1 MISCQSFSIEPTAK
15 VQEPGVT
22 KILFLSNRRFFCCL
36 QPFFQSTWAVT
47 ARHLSRA
54 TILPVLIVV
63 CAWLGGTPLGQTAA
77 AQTSVLTYHYDNSR
91 SGLNSN
97 ETILTLANVG
107 SPQFG
112 RLFSQP
118 VDGFVYAQPLYVSHL
133 AIPGKGTH
141 NVVFVATEG
150 DSVYAFDADSNTGA
164 NAKPLWRASL
174 LDAHHGADPGATPV
188 NMLAQLRCDAII
200 PVVGTTS
207 TPVIDLGTG
216 TMYVESFSR
225 EGRRFVHRLHA
236 LDIARGTEK
245 FRGPVVIAGSVPG
258 RGDGSVNGK
267 LAFDPSHHLNRP
279 GLLLVNGIVY
289 LAYSSHCD
297 RPPAHGWVFA
307 YDAATL
313 TQKGTFVTTPNGE
326 HGGIW
331 MSGAAP
337 AADSS
342 GNIFLTTGNGTF
354 DPAAP
359 GTELSDAVLKLA
371 LQNGKLSTLDYF
383 IPYNYLRLN
392 RHDQDL
398 SAGGVLLLPD
408 QPGSHQHL
416 LVIASKEGTIYLLDR
431 DQLTAGNQ
439 HLCGKECAS
448 DTQIVQEIPNVF
460 SGMFGMPAYWNNTLY
475 FCGNNEP
482 LKAFSLRNGLLA
494 ATPISSSRETYQYP
508 GAIPSLSSNGNSN
521 GIVWT
526 LETDAYESNGPAVL
540 RAYDATNVSHTL
552 YASNVKNGDSPGGA
566 VKFSVPV
573 VVNGRV
579 YVGAAGRISVYGLHT
594 QKLSSS
600 MPSSRQTT
608 RHHSQ

>member
-1 MISCQSFSIEPTAK
+1 M
-15 VQEPGVT
+15 
-22 KILFLSNRRFFCCL
+22 LL
-36 QPFFQSTWAVT
+36 
-47 ARHLSRA
+47 
-54 TILPVLIVV
+54 LI
-63 CAWLGGTPLGQTAA
+63 CAWLP
-77 AQTSVLTYHYDNSR
+77 AQTSVLTYHYDNNR

-97 ETILTLANVG
+97 ETILTPANVG
-107 SPQFG
+107 SPRFG

-118 VDGFVYAQPLYVSHL
+118 VDGFVYAQPLYVPHL

-150 DSVYAFDADSNTGA
+150 DSVYAFDADSSTGA
-164 NAKPLWRASL
+164 NAKPLWHASL
-174 LDAHHGADPGATPV
+174 IDARHGAALGATPV

-216 TMYVESFSR
+216 TIYVESFSK
-225 EGRRFVHRLHA
+225 EGNRFVHRLHA

-245 FRGPVVIAGSVPG
+245 SPGRKPVEITASVPAEG
-258 RGDGSVNGK
+258 AGNTNRIIT
-267 LAFDPSHHLNRP
+267 FDALHHLNRP

-313 TQKGTFVTTPNGE
+313 AQKSVFITTPNGFF
-326 HGGIW
+326 GGIW

-342 GNIFLTTGNGTF
+342 GNIFLTTGNGSF

-371 LQNGKLSTLDYF
+371 LQNGKLSALDYF

-408 QPGSHQHL
+408 QSGSHKHL
-416 LVIASKEGTIYLLDR
+416 LAIASKEGTIYLLDR
-431 DQLTAGNQ
+431 DQMTAGNQ
-439 HLCGKECAS
+439 HLCGKECTS
-448 DTQIVQEIPNVF
+448 DTQIVQEIPNAF

-482 LKAFSLRNGLLA
+482 LKAFSLRDGRLS
-494 ATPISSSRETYQYP
+494 ATPSSSSRETYQYP
-508 GAIPSLSSNGNSN
+508 GAVPSVSSNGNTN

-526 LETDAYESNGPAVL
+526 LATDAYESNGPAVL
-540 RAYDATNVSHTL
+540 RAYDASNVSHTL
-552 YASNVKNGDSPGGA
+552 YASNVRSGDSPGGA

-573 VVNGRV
+573 VVNGKV
-579 YVGAAGRISVYGLHT
+579 YVGAAGRLSVYGLLDRE
-594 QKLSSS
+594 KLKPQS
-600 MPSSRQTT
+600 T
-608 RHHSQ
+608 RRSAKVHRSLPVV